1 MVYIE
6 RGDGSSDPLQ
16 PCDCSPV
23 LPYDVFFSQEFPWPS
38 VDAPAADREQA
49 LRRALDVFWEAG
61 YEGATMAALKEA
73 MGGICA
79 PSMYAAYGSKEA
91 LFRSAVELY
100 LSQECQLSKGAFAL
114 PTARESIAALLE
126 SAAVSYTTEGKPR
139 GCLVDLSTTN
149 FSPANKGVEDY
160 LRDHRRRAARLLRER
175 FARGVADGDVPA
187 GADLDA
193 LTSFYSSVLQ
203 GLSIQARDGASR
215 QQLLAIGRC
224 AMAAW
229 DSLLAV
235 EAA

>member
-1 MVYIE
+1 MAK
-6 RGDGSSDPLQ
+6 RGR
-16 PCDCSPV
+16 PCG
-23 LPYDVFFSQEFPWPS
+23 F
-38 VDAPAADREQA
+38 DREQA

-203 GLSIQARDGASR
+203 GLSIQARDGASH

>member
-1 MVYIE
+1 MAK
-6 RGDGSSDPLQ
+6 RGR
-16 PCDCSPV
+16 PCG
-23 LPYDVFFSQEFPWPS
+23 F
-38 VDAPAADREQA
+38 DREQA

-61 YEGATMAALKEA
+61 YEGVTMAALKEA

-160 LRDHRRRAARLLRER
+160 LRDH
-175 FARGVADGDVPA
+175 
-187 GADLDA
+187 DA

>member
-1 MVYIE
+1 MPAVTSA
-6 RGDGSSDPLQ
+6 RLTR
-16 PCDCSPV
+16 
-23 LPYDVFFSQEFPWPS
+23 PS
-38 VDAPAADREQA
+38 IGAVIRVK
-49 LRRALDVFWEAG
+49 LRFRRAASSCAWVA
-61 YEGATMAALKEA
+61 ATAALA
-73 MGGICA
+73 
-79 PSMYAAYGSKEA
+79 SWAAVVRASASSAEIA
-91 LFRSAVELY
+91 LL
-100 LSQECQLSKGAFAL
+100 
-114 PTARESIAALLE
+114 ARESIAALLE

>member
-1 MVYIE
+1 MAK
-6 RGDGSSDPLQ
+6 RGR
-16 PCDCSPV
+16 PCG
-23 LPYDVFFSQEFPWPS
+23 F
-38 VDAPAADREQA
+38 DREQA

-224 AMAAW
+224 VMAAW

>member
-1 MVYIE
+1 MAK
-6 RGDGSSDPLQ
+6 RGR
-16 PCDCSPV
+16 PCG
-23 LPYDVFFSQEFPWPS
+23 F
-38 VDAPAADREQA
+38 DREQA

-193 LTSFYSSVLQ
+193 LTSFYSRDRKSV
-203 GLSIQARDGASR
+203 
-215 QQLLAIGRC
+215 
-224 AMAAW
+224 
-229 DSLLAV
+229 V
-235 EAA
+235 

>member
-1 MVYIE
+1 MAK
-6 RGDGSSDPLQ
+6 RGR
-16 PCDCSPV
+16 PCG
-23 LPYDVFFSQEFPWPS
+23 F
-38 VDAPAADREQA
+38 DRELA

-203 GLSIQARDGASR
+203 GLSIQARDGASC

>member
-1 MVYIE
+1 MAK
-6 RGDGSSDPLQ
+6 RGR
-16 PCDCSPV
+16 PCG
-23 LPYDVFFSQEFPWPS
+23 F
-38 VDAPAADREQA
+38 DREQA

-126 SAAVSYTTEGKPR
+126 SAAVGYTTEGKPR

-215 QQLLAIGRC
+215 QQLLAIGRY

>member
-1 MVYIE
+1 MAK
-6 RGDGSSDPLQ
+6 RGR
-16 PCDCSPV
+16 PCG
-23 LPYDVFFSQEFPWPS
+23 F
-38 VDAPAADREQA
+38 DREQA

-139 GCLVDLSTTN
+139 G
-149 FSPANKGVEDY
+149 
-160 LRDHRRRAARLLRER
+160 
-175 FARGVADGDVPA
+175 
-187 GADLDA
+187 
-193 LTSFYSSVLQ
+193 
-203 GLSIQARDGASR
+203 
-215 QQLLAIGRC
+215 
-224 AMAAW
+224 
-229 DSLLAV
+229 
-235 EAA
+235 

>member
-1 MVYIE
+1 MSALISCHAVLAVE
-6 RGDGSSDPLQ
+6 RGAEHRQFLD
-16 PCDCSPV
+16 
-23 LPYDVFFSQEFPWPS
+23 FK
-38 VDAPAADREQA
+38 ADRGQ
-49 LRRALDVFWEAG
+49 RRG
-61 YEGATMAALKEA
+61 
-73 MGGICA
+73 
-79 PSMYAAYGSKEA
+79 
-91 LFRSAVELY
+91 
-100 LSQECQLSKGAFAL
+100 
-114 PTARESIAALLE
+114 
-126 SAAVSYTTEGKPR
+126 
-139 GCLVDLSTTN
+139 
-149 FSPANKGVEDY
+149 
-160 LRDHRRRAARLLRER
+160 ER

>member
-1 MVYIE
+1 MAK
-6 RGDGSSDPLQ
+6 RGR
-16 PCDCSPV
+16 PCG
-23 LPYDVFFSQEFPWPS
+23 F
-38 VDAPAADREQA
+38 DREQA

-203 GLSIQARDGASR
+203 GLSIQARDGASC

>member
-1 MVYIE
+1 MAK
-6 RGDGSSDPLQ
+6 RGR
-16 PCDCSPV
+16 PCG
-23 LPYDVFFSQEFPWPS
+23 F
-38 VDAPAADREQA
+38 DREQA

-215 QQLLAIGRC
+215 QPLLAIGRC

>member
-1 MVYIE
+1 MAK
-6 RGDGSSDPLQ
+6 RGR
-16 PCDCSPV
+16 PCG
-23 LPYDVFFSQEFPWPS
+23 F
-38 VDAPAADREQA
+38 DREQA

-149 FSPANKGVEDY
+149 FSPANSKYRSPGVW
-160 LRDHRRRAARLLRER
+160 RER
-175 FARGVADGDVPA
+175 HGWQPRQP
-187 GADLDA
+187 DLPPSE
-193 LTSFYSSVLQ
+193 SFRQYYSRS
-203 GLSIQARDGASR
+203 GF
-215 QQLLAIGRC
+215 
-224 AMAAW
+224 
-229 DSLLAV
+229 
-235 EAA
+235 

>member
-1 MVYIE
+1 MAK
-6 RGDGSSDPLQ
+6 RGR
-16 PCDCSPV
+16 PCG
-23 LPYDVFFSQEFPWPS
+23 F
-38 VDAPAADREQA
+38 DREQA

-203 GLSIQARDGASR
+203 GLSIQARDGAQPPAVAGHR
-215 QQLLAIGRC
+215 PLRDGGLGFPAGGRGRLTPQRALAGKSPWILRGQK
-224 AMAAW
+224 
-229 DSLLAV
+229 L
-235 EAA
+235 